1 MSTVLLKNQ
10 KQSHND
16 DQLQIKEGNKEKS
29 IKGHTKHEKKLYFK
43 TEIFKQSVM
52 QEIPFGNENEDI
64 FIQED
69 IIKNTRFLPKN
80 NIKNKNIIF
89 MTNKILKETKRP

>member
-10 KQSHND
+10 KQSHD
-16 DQLQIKEGNKEKS
+16 DDHLQIKEGNKEKS
-29 IKGHTKHEKKLYFK
+29 IKGHTKHKKKLYFK
-43 TEIFKQSVM
+43 TEIFQQSVM
-52 QEIPFGNENEDI
+52 HEIPFGNENEDI

-69 IIKNTRFLPKN
+69 IIKNTRFLPKK

-89 MTNKILKETKRP
+89 TTNKILKETKRP